1 MGEPDEKVE
10 EAAGGGP
17 QDNVSFSP
25 CMFWEPTPYAS
36 NGLPV
41 TCSTPAAS
49 LKVAILQELA
59 QCNSGGSTVTV

>member
-10 EAAGGGP
+10 R
-17 QDNVSFSP
+17 QLVVDLRTNVSFSP

-59 QCNSGGSTVTV
+59 ECNSGGSTITV